1 MFKSAAEE
9 IGEWADRCRRWARRA
24 QSSEQRLML
33 QSWER
38 LFNQAEIEAE
48 DSSKQTR
55 RLQHQLSAGGAP
67 LPTPS

>member
-24 QSSEQRLML
+24 QTSEQRLML

-38 LFNQAEIEAE
+38 LFNQAESEAE
-48 DSSKQTR
+48 ENF
-55 RLQHQLSAGGAP
+55 GYEP
-67 LPTPS
+67 LPRAPHKL

>member
-24 QSSEQRLML
+24 QSNEQRQML

-38 LFNQAEIEAE
+38 LFNQAELEAE
-48 DSSKQTR
+48 DFDYGYGSTSHLKHK
-55 RLQHQLSAGGAP
+55 L
-67 LPTPS
+67 

>member
-1 MFKSAAEE
+1 MSKSAAEE

-24 QSSEQRLML
+24 QSNEQRLML

-48 DSSKQTR
+48 QRFDYEP
-55 RLQHQLSAGGAP
+55 LQRAP
-67 LPTPS
+67 RKL

>member
-9 IGEWADRCRRWARRA
+9 IGEWADRCRRWARSA
-24 QSSEQRLML
+24 QSKEQRLTL

-48 DSSKQTR
+48 EKIDYGY
-55 RLQHQLSAGGAP
+55 GGAP
-67 LPTPS
+67 HAPRKF

>member
-9 IGEWADRCRRWARRA
+9 LGEWADRCRRWTRRA

-38 LFNQAEIEAE
+38 LFNQAETEAE
-48 DSSKQTR
+48 RDCGYEP
-55 RLQHQLSAGGAP
+55 LPGAP
-67 LPTPS
+67 HKL

>member
-9 IGEWADRCRRWARRA
+9 IGEWADRCRYWARSAR
-24 QSSEQRLML
+24 SKEQRQML

-48 DSSKQTR
+48 ERFDYGYP
-55 RLQHQLSAGGAP
+55 AAP
-67 LPTPS
+67 HAPRKL

>member
-24 QSSEQRLML
+24 QSSEQHLML

-48 DSSKQTR
+48 DSYGYESVPR
-55 RLQHQLSAGGAP
+55 AP
-67 LPTPS
+67 HKL

>member
-1 MFKSAAEE
+1 MFKSAADE

-38 LFNQAEIEAE
+38 LFNQAESEAE
-48 DSSKQTR
+48 ESFDCGYERLPRAPHNSEQTEPR
-55 RLQHQLSAGGAP
+55 R
-67 LPTPS
+67 